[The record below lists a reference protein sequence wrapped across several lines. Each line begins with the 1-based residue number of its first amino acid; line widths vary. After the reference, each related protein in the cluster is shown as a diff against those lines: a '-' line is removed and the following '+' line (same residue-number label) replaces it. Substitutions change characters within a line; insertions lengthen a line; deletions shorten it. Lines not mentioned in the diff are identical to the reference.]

1 MHEQTFPASNLVIN
15 TVRVF
20 LTKCPLTTVRT
31 ALVRTNYKLSKAKPR
46 IHLLFVRTK
55 AVSNGCKRTLWKK
68 KRVQVSDLYDKNWQV
83 WFTTYTLPI
92 PHWFTADILPIRPW
106 YTTDTLPI
114 PHRFTADILPIR
126 PWYTT
131 DTLPIPHRFT
141 RDILP
146 IRPLIH
152 YWNTTDTSMIHSR
165 YITDTPLIY
174 YLYTTDTP
182 VHYASSLDMKWNGRK
197 LPWMWTVIGSDFKT
211 SYILPI

>member
-1 MHEQTFPASNLVIN
+1 MQYAGKGCINNFSSFKLVIN

-126 PWYTT
+126 P
-131 DTLPIPHRFT
+131 
-141 RDILP
+141 
-146 IRPLIH
+146 LIH
-152 YWNTTDTSMIHSR
+152 YWNTTDTSPIHCR

-174 YLYTTDTP
+174 YLYTIDTP
-182 VHYASSLDMKWNGRK
+182 VRYASSLDMKWNGRK
-197 LPWMWTVIGSDFKT
+197 LPWLWTVIGSGFKT
-211 SYILPI
+211 SYILPF